1 MRSRR
6 WRASR
11 TDRPRL
17 AGTGGLVFWRLLGT
31 GRGRNTGFGVDPRRT
46 ALFALWESDAALDAF
61 LAGSAI
67 ARRWETAQESY
78 TVRLHS
84 LGGHGSWCGVD
95 VLGGMVAAATVSG
108 PVAVLTRAVVRT
120 RRWGAFMA
128 AGRTVSRELA
138 DAAGLLAV
146 AGVGE
151 APLGRQATFSLWTDL
166 DRARAVRLR
175 HAGACGHRPS
185 HSRRGLVRR
194 AAVRPF
200 PPLRQPSAPGTATT
214 HSPADRSA
222 PRPFR
227 GTAAPADAPVRGGAS
242 IP

>member
-1 MRSRR
+1 MAGTRIASFHLVRERPSRALAAMAR
-6 WRASR
+6 LA

-67 ARRWETAQESY
+67 ARRWGTAEESY

-108 PVAVLTRAVVRT
+108 PVAVLTHAVVRT
-120 RRWGAFMA
+120 RRWRAFMA

-166 DRARAVRLR
+166 DAARQFAYAMPV
-175 HAGACGHRPS
+175 HAGT
-185 HSRRGLVRR
+185 VRR
-194 AAVRPF
+194 TRDEAWYGEELFARFHPYD
-200 PPLRQPSAPGTATT
+200 S
-214 HSPADRSA
+214 
-222 PRPFR
+222 R
-227 GTAAPADAPVRGGAS
+227 GTWDGDDPLTGR
-242 IP
+242 